1 MILGST
7 PLPISSKG
15 RNVNIRSLLNAFRM
29 LASMARNISLSLK
42 IPNEG
47 KLLPPEASSLVSGR
61 SPRPEKK
68 SQSAAA
74 SAAAPYVMQTTLQP
88 GKPPNEYA
96 AAKAARETRGILPT
110 SPMAVKSLM
119 TLPRRRLSV
128 CSVR

>member
-1 MILGST
+1 MVGST

-29 LASMARNISLSLK
+29 LANMARNISLSLNM
-42 IPNEG
+42 PNAG
-47 KLLPPEASSLVSGR
+47 KFLPPGASSRVSGR
-61 SPRPEKK
+61 SPRQETK
-68 SQSAAA
+68 SQNAAA
-74 SAAAPYVMQTTLQP
+74 SAAAPYVMQTIRQP

-96 AAKAARETRGILPT
+96 ATKAAKETRGILPT